1 MKKLGAYI
9 NGNYTVTIYDDGT
22 KIRRT
27 NEDEFIAS
35 FPESFDC
42 KITNQCDLGCV
53 MCHEN
58 STFDGK
64 HGDILNPAFINTLKP
79 FTEIAIGGGNPLAHP
94 DLIQFLQKLKDRK
107 VLASMT
113 VNQIHFMKS
122 LDTIKYLADN
132 KLINGIGVSLMTP
145 SDEFIKTLRQF
156 DNAVLH
162 IINGMLSKED
172 IDKLKDNDLKI
183 LILGYKQFRRGINNY
198 DKNSADIESKKTW
211 LSENLK
217 EVLHIFKVVSFD
229 NLAIEQL
236 NVQSI
241 VPTEEW
247 DEFYM
252 GDDGTKTL
260 YVDLVSQQFASCSVS
275 NKRHR
280 LMDNMED
287 MFKTILNE
295 NTGKNRNLE
304 HYDSQGVQN

>member
-27 NEDEFIAS
+27 NDDEFIAS

-42 KITNQCDLGCV
+42 KITNQCDLGCA

-58 STFDGK
+58 STIDGV
-64 HGDILNPAFINTLKP
+64 HGDILNPKFINTLKP
-79 FTEIAIGGGNPLAHP
+79 YTEIAIGGGNPLAHP
-94 DLIQFLQKLKDRK
+94 DLVEFLQKLKDRK

-113 VNQIHFMKS
+113 VNQTHFMKS
-122 LDTIKYLADN
+122 LDTIRYLVDN
-132 KLINGIGVSLMTP
+132 KLINGVGVSLMTP
-145 SDEFIKTLRQF
+145 SKEFVKTLKQF

-162 IINGMLSKED
+162 VINGMLSKED
-172 IDKLKDNDLKI
+172 IDKLKGNDLKI

-198 DKNSADIESKKTW
+198 DKNSADIEFKKSW

-217 EVLHIFKVVSFD
+217 EVLHMFKVVSFD

-236 NVQSI
+236 SVQSI

-247 DEFYM
+247 DSFYM

-260 YVDLVSQQFASCSVS
+260 YIDLVNQKFASCSVS
-275 NKRHR
+275 NQRYE
-280 LMDNMED
+280 LMDNMD
-287 MFKTILNE
+287 AMFKIILNE
-295 NTGKNRNLE
+295 GGKKK
-304 HYDSQGVQN
+304 